1 MGMLLITQINDNG
14 TVCLQKG
21 IINDTTNI
29 CRIKLFFTETY
40 QHLKNILY
48 YLSRTLIIGASAV
61 YRVALKQPIGSSL
74 VVNNFT
80 AYVRVTSERTVVL
93 VLVPVEL
100 STSISG
106 RHVATYVVNAYVY
119 QISV

>member
-14 TVCLQKG
+14 TVCLQKV
-21 IINDTTNI
+21 IINDATNI

-61 YRVALKQPIGSSL
+61 YRVALKSL
-74 VVNNFT
+74 AV
-80 AYVRVTSERTVVL
+80 APY
-93 VLVPVEL
+93 L
-100 STSISG
+100 SIILQHTFK
-106 RHVATYVVNAYVY
+106 
-119 QISV
+119 